1 MHLYDFPAPTHYRP
15 LPEFE
20 LNFLPIDQPQSSC
33 QKLLFSAT
41 LTSDPGKIKK
51 LNLRDVRYFIV
62 KGADKQVNEDEEPE
76 QFEMPASLSENYVVT
91 TTELKPL
98 VLFHIV
104 MEHKI
109 RNALV
114 FTKSTE
120 STGRLL
126 KLWESFEAQRLS
138 GSTPQDMPVDQT
150 PIVAKAFSSDL
161 TPAQRKSILAD
172 FRNGTVSILICSDL
186 ISRGID
192 IPSITHV
199 ISYDVPLDIRKYVHR
214 SGRTARAGRE
224 GSAWT
229 LLEEQEAR
237 HFKLM
242 LKEVGHLV
250 RVKKV
255 RIGEEKLAGIR
266 QCYQDALGEL
276 QKASI

>member
-1 MHLYDFPAPTHYRP
+1 
-15 LPEFE
+15 
-20 LNFLPIDQPQSSC
+20 
-33 QKLLFSAT
+33 
-41 LTSDPGKIKK
+41 
-51 LNLRDVRYFIV
+51 
-62 KGADKQVNEDEEPE
+62 
-76 QFEMPASLSENYVVT
+76 MPASLSENYVVT

-104 MEHKI
+104 LQHNI

-126 KLWESFEAQRLS
+126 RLWETFETRRLAS
-138 GSTPQDMPVDQT
+138 PDENRMIVQS

-161 TPAQRKSILAD
+161 SPALRKSILAD
-172 FRNGTVSILICSDL
+172 FRNGVISILICSDL

-199 ISYDVPLDIRKYVHR
+199 VSYDTPLDIRKYVHR

-242 LKEVGHLV
+242 MKDVGHLS

-255 RIGEEKLAGIR
+255 RIGEDQLANIKPF
-266 QCYQDALGEL
+266 YEAALGEL
-276 QKASI
+276 